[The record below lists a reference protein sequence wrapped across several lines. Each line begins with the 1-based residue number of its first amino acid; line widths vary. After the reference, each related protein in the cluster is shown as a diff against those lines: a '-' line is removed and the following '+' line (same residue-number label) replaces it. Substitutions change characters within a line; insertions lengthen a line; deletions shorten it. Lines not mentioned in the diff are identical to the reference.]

1 MASGRVLAAFKA
13 DELSTPTYNYQ
24 PANRLLRYSLA
35 PAVGPLVREV
45 PMRFLFGLLAYV
57 VGVSVVI
64 GIGIVGL
71 MALQSPA
78 QQTPTTSMAS
88 TASNTERLVKPALR
102 AQKKAP
108 PDKKDKSVYVSHK
121 PINPVPSTV
130 EGGEAYGYAEEPRHR
145 INPNFLFIFGR

>member
-1 MASGRVLAAFKA
+1 
-13 DELSTPTYNYQ
+13 
-24 PANRLLRYSLA
+24 
-35 PAVGPLVREV
+35 
-45 PMRFLFGLLAYV
+45 
-57 VGVSVVI
+57 
-64 GIGIVGL
+64 
-71 MALQSPA
+71 
-78 QQTPTTSMAS
+78 MAS

-121 PINPVPSTV
+121 PINPVSSTV